1 MKRMWLSLSVAVGL
15 VFMLA
20 VPGCTDFQA
29 AVNAYNRGEYETA
42 LKKFLPLAEQGHA
55 GAQHYLGVM
64 YGEGKGVPQDYQE
77 AMKWYRLAAEQGD
90 ADAQYNLGG
99 MYFSGHGVARN
110 HIQAYMWVTLAAAQ
124 GNKNAVIGLEIL
136 EKKMTSSQIA
146 EAQRLAREWRP
157 KSAE

>member
-1 MKRMWLSLSVAVGL
+1 MNRPWLHLSIFVGL
-15 VFMLA
+15 VFILA

-29 AVNAYNRGEYETA
+29 AEDAYNRGDYETA
-42 LKKFLPLAEQGHA
+42 LKKCLPLAEQGLA
-55 GAQHYLGVM
+55 AAQHYLGVM
-64 YGEGKGVPQDYQE
+64 YGEGKGVAQDYAE

-90 ADAQYNLGG
+90 EDAQYNLGG

-146 EAQRLAREWRP
+146 VSQRLAREW
-157 KSAE
+157 KAKGE